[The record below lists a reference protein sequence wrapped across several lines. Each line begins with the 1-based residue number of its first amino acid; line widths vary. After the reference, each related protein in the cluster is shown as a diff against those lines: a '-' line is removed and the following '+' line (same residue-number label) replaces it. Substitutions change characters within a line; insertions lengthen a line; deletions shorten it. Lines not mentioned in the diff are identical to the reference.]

1 MDGAAV
7 SPQPTTISN
16 FRDVADLIN
25 SSSPPTLKP
34 SLFYRSALPSTAS
47 QAAQTNLTTTYHIKT
62 IIDLRSDT
70 EIREQQPPKSQPQ
83 PPPSRQDDH
92 NSPPPPTTSH
102 ISLNGSSYSR
112 ALLKRLTY
120 TQTAKLGILYALSYR
135 TQAISI
141 LGTNVMSQRGLSGL
155 AIDTLTHSTA
165 EIAALFNLLAKPATY
180 PVLVHCTQG
189 KDRTG
194 LVVLLVSLLC
204 GACQEGVER
213 DYMRSEKALEP
224 EREERVKE
232 IARIGLPPSFAGCE
246 EGWVGVVSGWLEKEW
261 GGVEGYLRRA
271 CGAEGEV
278 VEGVRRVL
286 MVREGE

>member
-1 MDGAAV
+1 MNPTAV
-7 SPQPTTISN
+7 TTPQPTTISN
-16 FRDVADLIN
+16 FRDVADEID

-34 SLFYRSALPSTAS
+34 SLLYRSALPATAS
-47 QAAQTNLTTTYHIKT
+47 QDAQTSLTTTYHIKT

-70 EIREQQPPKSQPQ
+70 EIREQQTPNPQ
-83 PPPSRQDDH
+83 
-92 NSPPPPTTSH
+92 SPRSSAPTSPAQPTTSH

-120 TQTAKLGILYALSYR
+120 GQTAKLGILYALSYR

-165 EIAALFNLLAKPATY
+165 EICSLFTLLANQSTY

-194 LVVLLVSLLC
+194 LVALLVSLLC
-204 GACQEGVER
+204 GASREAVER
-213 DYMRSEKALEP
+213 DYMRSERELEP

-232 IARIGLPPSFAGCE
+232 IAKIGLPASFAGCE
-246 EGWVGVVSGWLEKEW
+246 EGWVGVVCGWLEREW
-261 GGVEGYLRRA
+261 GGVEGYLLKA
-271 CGAEGEV
+271 CGVEGEV
-278 VEGVRRVL
+278 LEGVRRVL
-286 MVREGE
+286 MIRAGE